1 MSRIAKDPVI
11 IPESVTVTTEGN
23 TLNFKG
29 PKGELSL
36 DIHESVSFSID
47 DSNIQVIWKSSD
59 DAAMAGTMRAL
70 INNYVL
76 GVSEGFSKTITL
88 NGVGYR
94 AKVQGKKIELTLGFS
109 HPVEYV
115 LPENVEAKSENQTEF
130 SLSSNNKQV
139 LGQVCAEIRSFRPP
153 EPYKGK
159 GVFVD
164 GEHIVRK
171 ERKKAAA
178 VG

>member
-47 DSNIQVIWKSSD
+47 DSNIQVILKSSD

-76 GVSEGFSKTITL
+76 GVSEGYSKTITL